1 MMKAFVLVRNGK
13 PDKAFELQELPT
25 PQPKANE
32 VVVETEC
39 FGLNFADIMARN
51 GLYQDCPPLPAV
63 IGYEAVGKIVAKGTD
78 VKSID
83 IGQRVVA
90 FTRFGGYATHVVT
103 DERAVAPIA
112 DDMDAGKACALATQY
127 CTAYFAAAEMT
138 TLHEGYNVLIDA
150 AAGGVGTALVQ
161 IARNKKCIIYGGAGS
176 DEKLEYM
183 KQQGVQ
189 FSINYRKYDFYAEA
203 KRVMKGNN
211 ADVVFNSTGGSTV
224 PKGMKVLGS
233 GGRLICY
240 GAAEGAGRS
249 KFFLNTVKLGIDFG
263 LMFPPLLV
271 MNAKSFM
278 GLNMLRIADNKP
290 EILQRCLIAVV
301 KLYEQKAID
310 PVVGRVFS
318 SNELSAAHDFLESR
332 KSMGKIIVK
341 W

>member
-1 MMKAFVLVRNGK
+1 MKAFVLVKNGK
-13 PDKAFELQELPT
+13 PDVAFQLQELSM
-25 PQPKANE
+25 PQPKPNE
-32 VVVETEC
+32 VLVETEC

-51 GLYQDCPPLPAV
+51 GLYQDCPPLPTV
-63 IGYEAVGKIVAKGTD
+63 IGYEAVGKIIAIGKE
-78 VKSID
+78 VKHIS

-103 DERAVAPIA
+103 DERAVTPIA
-112 DDMDAGKACALATQY
+112 NDMDAGKACALATQY
-127 CTAYFAAAEMT
+127 CTAYYAAAEMT
-138 TLHEGYNVLIDA
+138 NLHEGDNVLIDA

-161 IARNKKCIIYGGAGS
+161 LAKSKNCNIYGGAGS
-176 DEKLEYM
+176 DEKLAYL
-183 KQQGVQ
+183 KKHGVQ
-189 FSINYRKYDFYAEA
+189 FPINYRKHDFYDEA
-203 KRVMKGNN
+203 KRLMKGNN
-211 ADVVFNSTGGSTV
+211 ADVIFNSTGGSTV

-290 EILQRCLIAVV
+290 EALQRCLQSVV
-301 KLYEQKAID
+301 KLFEQKVID
-310 PVVGRVFS
+310 PVVGKVFS
-318 SNELSAAHDFLESR
+318 SGELTAAHDFLESR